1 MTDPTNMIDS
11 YERASAMAWA
21 LIRLAPEPVPA
32 LWQELSARALAA
44 LLYAASPE
52 DTGRGMNWVY
62 QTLLNADERSLTSA
76 ATAAGADA
84 EMIRRLR
91 LADDLDPG
99 QRQTLI
105 IAMRRAVD
113 PWLQPAHTKVS

>member
-32 LWQELSARALAA
+32 LWQEMSARALAA
-44 LLYAASPE
+44 LFYAASPE

-62 QTLLNADERSLTSA
+62 QTLLNADERSLSA
-76 ATAAGADA
+76 AASAAGADA

-91 LADDLDPG
+91 LVDDLDPG

-113 PWLQPAHTKVS
+113 PWLQPAHAKVS